1 MVQSMVQSVAATPVD
16 RVAVMSG
23 TITSTRTGHVNYVN
37 VVLVGLAAGAL
48 SGLFGVGGGLL
59 IVPGLVGI
67 VKIERRL
74 AHGTSLAATLPIAVA
89 SATAYI
95 INGNVDWAVAGLLTI
110 GTIVGAIIGT
120 HLLHVISKRALTL
133 AFVVVVLA
141 TAARLLL
148 ASDTTGRTDITLTS
162 TVFLILIGVA
172 TGTLAGMLGIGG
184 GIIMVPVMVVL
195 YDMVPVVAKG
205 TSVAVI
211 VPTSITG
218 TIRNRKNKNVDLR
231 IATVVGL
238 TGAVSAVFGSMLAD
252 GMSDRLSNVLFAMLL
267 VFVAI
272 TQLLTLRADD
282 H

>member
-1 MVQSMVQSVAATPVD
+1 
-16 RVAVMSG
+16 MSE
-23 TITSTRTGHVNYVN
+23 TITSTHAENVNYVN

-74 AHGTSLAATLPIAVA
+74 AHGTSLAATLPIALA
-89 SATAYI
+89 SAVAYI
-95 INGNVDWAVAGLLTI
+95 VNGNVDWPVVGLLTI
-110 GTIVGAIIGT
+110 GAIGGAIIGT

-133 AFVVVVLA
+133 AFVAVVLA
-141 TAARLLL
+141 TAARLAL
-148 ASDTTGRTDITLTS
+148 ATEPAGRTDITLTS
-162 TVFLILIGVA
+162 IFFLIVIGVV

-184 GIIMVPVMVVL
+184 GIIMVPAMVVL

-218 TIRNRKNKNVDLR
+218 TIRNRKNRNVDLR

-238 TGAVSAVFGSMLAD
+238 TGAVSAVFGSILAD
-252 GMSDRLSNVLFAMLL
+252 GMSDRLSNVLFALLL

-282 H
+282 GH